1 MAGMSVD
8 GLVSGLDT
16 TSLITQLVQAEGAP
30 KAQLQTRLTTT
41 KAAGDAYRT
50 VNTRFDAVRTAAEA
64 LTKPELWTS
73 AKATSS
79 SSTVTTTLSSS
90 AQTGS
95 LTFSVEGLAAA
106 HSLITTGTP
115 WSSTTENAGFGSAI
129 QVLNNDGSNRGD
141 PITIGGTGSLA
152 DVVKAINAS
161 NAKLSAAAVQVVPGK
176 YQLQITAEAT
186 GSANEFSIAA
196 KTLGVATKAADA
208 HLKVGTGPAAYD
220 VYSSTN
226 TFAELMPG
234 ATLTAAKADPGV
246 QVTVGVAADP
256 QAIAGKVKA
265 LVDAVNNALSGIKTY
280 TSATGGPAAVLKG
293 DSGLISLASRVRTQV
308 SDAVGDDGSPWG
320 AGIRLEKDGSVVFD
334 EARFLEKLKA
344 DPALVQR
351 LVGGTPAAGGAAA
364 VNGVAQRVFDL
375 AETATDSTT
384 GTLLNLAKGRDD
396 LVKDLQKRI
405 DAWDLRLA
413 MRKETL
419 TRQFTAMETALSS
432 MKNQSTWLAGQLNS
446 LPSSS

>member
-8 GLVSGLDT
+8 GLISGLDT

-30 KAQLQTRLTTT
+30 QAQLKTKLTTT
-41 KAAGDAYRT
+41 QAAATAYRQ

-64 LTKPELWTS
+64 LTKPELWNS

-79 SSTVTTTLSSS
+79 SSTVTATLSSS

-95 LTFSVEGLAAA
+95 LTFSVEGLASA
-106 HSLITTGTP
+106 HSLITTGAP
-115 WSSTTENAGFGSAI
+115 WSSTTESAGFGSSI
-129 QVLNNDGSNRGD
+129 QIVNRDGSNRGD

-152 DVVKAINAS
+152 DVVTAINAS
-161 NAKLSAAAVQVVPGK
+161 DAKLSAAAVQVAPGK
-176 YQLQITAEAT
+176 YQLQISAEET
-186 GSANEFSIAA
+186 GSANAFSIAG
-196 KTLGVATKAADA
+196 KTLGVATEAADA
-208 HLKVGTGPAAYD
+208 HLEVGTGPAAYD

-234 ATLTAAKADPGV
+234 ATLTATKADPGV

-280 TSATGGPAAVLKG
+280 TAAAGGPTAVLKG
-293 DSGLISLASRVRTQV
+293 DSGLIGLASRVRTEV

-320 AGIRLEKDGSVVFD
+320 AGIRLEKDGTVVFD

-351 LVGGTPAAGGAAA
+351 LVGGRPASTGEVA
-364 VNGVAQRVFDL
+364 VEGVAQRVFDL
-375 AETATDSTT
+375 ARVTTDTTT
-384 GTLLNLAKGRDD
+384 GTLMSLAKGRDD
-396 LVKDLQKRI
+396 LVKDIQKRI

-413 MRKETL
+413 QRKQTL

-446 LPSSS
+446 LSSSS